1 MRHVGKERALC
12 PVGGL
17 SSTDCL
23 SKGLIHFLVRGT
35 VRHNQDIFLRS
46 VYITVHC
53 DNMKPAPL
61 PCFLMNIFKIPFPLF
76 LCQDILQIILI
87 RIFRIPGM
95 QLSQNADIL
104 LDLLYGNA
112 QQSFHIRAYIIGLI
126 RVCIQHQKHV
136 IHIHRQLLKQLIP
149 VQDLHIL
156 SLQASPVFLKDQS
169 DQKGSDTA
177 HDCPHKEHRTKLQ
190 IVHAGIDD
198 IGPDQTQKYPV
209 LKLRFFINQIVIP
222 AIQIYEHRI
231 GTFLFPLLR
240 KVQDLCFRHIGMLS
254 QDTQKI
260 IHVPP

>member
-35 VRHNQDIFLRS
+35 VRHDQDIFLHS
-46 VYITVHC
+46 VYITAHC
-53 DNMKPAPL
+53 DNMKPVPL
-61 PCFLMNIFKIPFPLF
+61 PCFLMNTLKIPFPLF
-76 LCQDILQIILI
+76 LCQDILQIILL

-95 QLSQNADIL
+95 QFSQNTDIL

-126 RVCIQHQKHV
+126 RFRIQHQGHI

-149 VQDLHIL
+149 VQDLRIL
-156 SLQASPVFLKDQS
+156 SLQASPAFLNDQS
-169 DQKGSDTA
+169 DQEGSDTA
-177 HDCPHKEHRTKLQ
+177 HDRSHKEHRTKLQ

-209 LKLRFFINQIVIP
+209 LKLRFFINQIVIHS
-222 AIQIYEHRI
+222 IQIYKHRI
-231 GTFLFPLLR
+231 GTSHFPLLH
-240 KVQDLCFRHIGMLS
+240 KVKDLLFGYIRMLS
-254 QDTQKI
+254 QKAKEI
-260 IHVPP
+260 INCSP